1 MPTARN
7 QVPLIEAFFDKDT
20 GTFSYVAYDEVGG
33 IAAIIDPVLDYD
45 AAAARTATK
54 SADALLAFVDA
65 KRLRV
70 EWILETHAHADHLS
84 AGGYLRDKLGAK
96 LAIGRGII
104 DVQTRFKA
112 LFGLDDF
119 IADGRQFDRLFDDGD
134 AFEVGKCEARVLAT
148 PGHTGDSLT
157 YVVGDAAFIGDTMF
171 APDIGTA
178 RCDFPGGDARRLY
191 DSIRKIFAL
200 PAHTRLF
207 LCHDYPPA
215 SRAAT
220 AQSSIDAQV
229 RDNIHIGHGANEDAF
244 VAMRTARDATLAVP
258 RLLLPALQ
266 VNIRGGR
273 LPSPE
278 ANGVAYLK
286 LPLNQFG
293 HKP

>member
-1 MPTARN
+1 MPTASK
-7 QVPLIEAFFDKDT
+7 QAPLVEPFFDKDT

-33 IAAIIDPVLDYD
+33 TAAIVDPVLDYD

-54 SADALLAFVDA
+54 SADTLLAFA
-65 KRLRV
+65 HAQRLRV

-84 AGGYLRDKLGAK
+84 AGGYLRDRLGAK

-104 DVQTRFKA
+104 DVQARFKA
-112 LFGLDDF
+112 LFDLGDF
-119 IADGRQFDRLFDDGD
+119 IADGRQFDRLLDDGD
-134 AFEVGKCEARVLAT
+134 TFPVGKCEARVLAT
-148 PGHTGDSLT
+148 PGHTGDSLS
-157 YVVGDAAFIGDTMF
+157 YVVGDAAFIGDTLF

-191 DSIRKIFAL
+191 DSIRKLLAL
-200 PAHTRLF
+200 PAQTRLF

-215 SRAAT
+215 SRAPA
-220 AQSSIDAQV
+220 AQTSIAAQAQ
-229 RDNIHIGHGANEDAF
+229 DNIHIGHDATADAF
-244 VAMRTARDATLAVP
+244 VAMRTARDATLPVP

-273 LPSPE
+273 LPGAE
-278 ANGVAYLK
+278 ANGIAYLR
-286 LPLNQFG
+286 LPLDQFG